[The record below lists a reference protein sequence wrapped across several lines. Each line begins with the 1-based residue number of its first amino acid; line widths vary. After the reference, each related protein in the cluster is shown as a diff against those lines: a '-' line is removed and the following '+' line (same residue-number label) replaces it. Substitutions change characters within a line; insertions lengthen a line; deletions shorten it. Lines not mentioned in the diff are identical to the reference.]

1 MQPLIWDRRPDG
13 LRAPAMVCAFQGWN
27 DAGDAA
33 SSAVA
38 FLASALDARRFAR
51 IDSEEFYDFQANRPC
66 IRFREDER
74 TETGGG
80 ADDGRPGDDDGA
92 REIEWPTVEI
102 FEASAPRAP
111 RDLVLVQG
119 VEPSMRWRAF
129 SAHMV
134 DLAEALGVQVVVSLG
149 ALLGD
154 VPHTRPVAMTGHAS
168 DAALL
173 ERVGIQASSYEGP
186 TGIVGVLH
194 TACAQAGLPSASL
207 WAAVP
212 HYVAAAANPKAALA
226 LLRRVEVLIGV
237 SVDVSELESSA
248 ADYERQVG
256 LAVRS
261 DPDIQ
266 AFVERLEQA
275 ADSEEESTPEEL
287 PSGEILASEFQRFL
301 RQRGREGK

>member
-33 SSAVA
+33 SGAVS

-51 IDSEEFYDFQANRPC
+51 IDSEEFYDFQANRPS
-66 IRFREDER
+66 IRFDENQ
-74 TETGGG
+74 T
-80 ADDGRPGDDDGA
+80 
-92 REIEWPTVEI
+92 REIAWPTVEI
-102 FEASAPRAP
+102 FEATAPRAP

-129 SAHMV
+129 TSHLV
-134 DLAEALGVQVVVSLG
+134 DLAEALGVQLVVTLG

-154 VPHTRPVAMTGHAS
+154 VPHTRPVAMSGHAS

-173 ERVGIQASSYEGP
+173 ERLGIPASSYEGP

-207 WAAVP
+207 WAGVP

-275 ADSEEESTPEEL
+275 ADSEEQNTPDDL
-287 PSGEILASEFQRFL
+287 PSGDILASEFQRFL
-301 RQRGREGK
+301 RQRGRDGK

>member
-33 SSAVA
+33 SSAVS
-38 FLASALDARRFAR
+38 FLASSLQARRFAR
-51 IDSEEFYDFQANRPC
+51 IDSEEFYDFQTNRPSVQ
-66 IRFREDER
+66 FNDEN
-74 TETGGG
+74 E
-80 ADDGRPGDDDGA
+80 
-92 REIEWPTVEI
+92 REIVWPAVEVL
-102 FEASAPRAP
+102 EATAPRAP

-119 VEPSMRWRAF
+119 VEPSLRWRSF
-129 SAHMV
+129 TGHIV
-134 DLAEALGVQVVVSLG
+134 ELAEALGVQVVVSLG

-154 VPHTRPVAMTGHAS
+154 VPHTRPVSMSGHAT
-168 DAALL
+168 DPALM
-173 ERVGIQASSYEGP
+173 ERLGMQGSTYEGP

-194 TACAQAGLPSASL
+194 AACAQAGLPSASL
-207 WAAVP
+207 WAGVP

-226 LLRRVEVLIGV
+226 LVRRVEGLIGV
-237 SVDVSELESSA
+237 SVDVSELESAA

-256 LAVRS
+256 LAVQS

-275 ADSEEESTPEEL
+275 VEGEQDVAPEDV
-287 PSGEILASEFQRFL
+287 PSGDAIAREFQRFL
-301 RQRGREGK
+301 RQRGREA

>member
-33 SSAVA
+33 SNAVS

-51 IDSEEFYDFQANRPC
+51 IDSEEFYDFQANRPS
-66 IRFREDER
+66 IRFVE
-74 TETGGG
+74 TET
-80 ADDGRPGDDDGA
+80 

-129 SAHMV
+129 SAHIV

-154 VPHTRPVAMTGHAS
+154 VPHTRPVALSGHAS
-168 DAALL
+168 DSELL
-173 ERVGIQASSYEGP
+173 ERLGVQTAAYEGP
-186 TGIVGVLH
+186 TGIIGVLH
-194 TACAQAGLPSASL
+194 AACADAGLPAASL

-212 HYVAAAANPKAALA
+212 HYVAAASN
-226 LLRRVEVLIGV
+226 
-237 SVDVSELESSA
+237 
-248 ADYERQVG
+248 
-256 LAVRS
+256 
-261 DPDIQ
+261 
-266 AFVERLEQA
+266 
-275 ADSEEESTPEEL
+275 
-287 PSGEILASEFQRFL
+287 
-301 RQRGREGK
+301 

>member
-13 LRAPAMVCAFQGWN
+13 LRAPAMVCAFEGWN

-33 SSAVA
+33 SSAVS
-38 FLASALDARRFAR
+38 FLASALNARRFAR

-66 IRFREDER
+66 IRLSEDASLQDGED
-74 TETGGG
+74 GGRAG
-80 ADDGRPGDDDGA
+80 PEDGA
-92 REIEWPTVEI
+92 REIEWPSVEI
-102 FEASAPRAP
+102 FEASAPRAA

-168 DAALL
+168 DQALL
-173 ERVGIQASSYEGP
+173 ERVGIKASSYEGP

-275 ADSEEESTPEEL
+275 ADSEEESTPEDL
-287 PSGEILASEFQRFL
+287 PSGDILASEFQRFL
-301 RQRGREGK
+301 RQRGHEGK